1 MYNHKTSSVMH
12 SLYLVRH
19 CQDCFVSVHVN
30 ISALDSQKI
39 DDYGWQ
45 LQSNDDLVS
54 IGWIYF

>member
-45 LQSNDDLVS
+45 SQSNDDLVS
-54 IGWIYF
+54 IG